1 MNINDFEKR
10 FEDWKG
16 AGKTVEDELKNI
28 IGNKVEIEQL
38 GKSRYTIWLVE
49 DGNYTELI
57 KADIKTING
66 YNKFYIAYSEKIN
79 SHIKNIIDN
88 AERIKKLI
96 QIFHLYWVIFYGCE
110 K

>member
-16 AGKTVEDELKNI
+16 AGKTVENELKSI
-28 IGNKVEIEQL
+28 IGNEVEIERL

-79 SHIKNIIDN
+79 NYIKNIIDN